1 VSLDL
6 TQPSNRQQLKKANE
20 AAAQAALAPL
30 DASFA
35 PRSLDEEGSVY
46 KPGDRR
52 TFTCGVCR
60 TKESTAWWKAP
71 KALAGGAMC
80 NECGLAWRKY
90 NVRSLKGTEKEKEI
104 EKQRAIERAERA
116 ERKAQETPD
125 RESPPVTRS
134 AKLKAEITSKGG
146 TVPSPIPVPETRAE
160 RAERRGENNAQ
171 TSIGKREREGSPL
184 SGPPT
189 KKQKMGNG
197 ALPIPRLMCSL
208 CKRVGLQGQVVK
220 CAKCNFTIHA
230 GKLVDF
236 HLISH

>member
-1 VSLDL
+1 M
-6 TQPSNRQQLKKANE
+6 
-20 AAAQAALAPL
+20 APL
-30 DASFA
+30 DSSLA
-35 PRSLDEEGSVY
+35 PRLLDEEGSVY

-60 TKESTAWWKAP
+60 TKESTTWWKAP

-80 NECGLAWRKY
+80 NDCGVAWRKY

-134 AKLKAEITSKGG
+134 AKLKAESNSKGG
-146 TVPSPIPVPETRAE
+146 PVPPPIQAPETRAE
-160 RAERRGENNAQ
+160 RAERRGENNALTQ
-171 TSIGKREREGSPL
+171 SSTGKREREGSPPP
-184 SGPPT
+184 GPPT

-197 ALPIPRLMCSL
+197 ATPVPRLMCSL
-208 CKRVGLQGQVVK
+208 CKRVGPQGQVVK

-230 GKLVDF
+230 GKSAILELMA
-236 HLISH
+236 H